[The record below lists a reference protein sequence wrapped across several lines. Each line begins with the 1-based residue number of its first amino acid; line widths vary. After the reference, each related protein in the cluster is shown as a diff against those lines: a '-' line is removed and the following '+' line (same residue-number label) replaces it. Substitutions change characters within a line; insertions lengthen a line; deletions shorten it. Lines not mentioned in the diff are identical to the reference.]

1 MSTTSELTRRILDA
15 DRDTVYEAAQLYA
28 ATLDPDAGAVEPDH
42 PVLQAPLEHLE
53 DIEDLARVVLLV
65 AATSDPEEV
74 SVALDGAGRRQL
86 VLGGVELVALATLGL
101 GALQILVT
109 KGRTR
114 EVTTETVREGA
125 GGDREVVKTT
135 ETTYG
140 ISSQLAS
147 LLRGVIGSGG

>member
-1 MSTTSELTRRILDA
+1 
-15 DRDTVYEAAQLYA
+15 
-28 ATLDPDAGAVEPDH
+28 VEPDH
-42 PVLQAPLEHLE
+42 PVLRSPLEHLE
-53 DIEDLARVVLLV
+53 DIEDLARVVLLI

-74 SVALDGAGRRQL
+74 SLALDGAGRRQL

-101 GALQILVT
+101 GALQVLVT

-114 EVTTETVREGA
+114 EVTTETVRDRPD
-125 GGDREVVKTT
+125 GDREVVKTT